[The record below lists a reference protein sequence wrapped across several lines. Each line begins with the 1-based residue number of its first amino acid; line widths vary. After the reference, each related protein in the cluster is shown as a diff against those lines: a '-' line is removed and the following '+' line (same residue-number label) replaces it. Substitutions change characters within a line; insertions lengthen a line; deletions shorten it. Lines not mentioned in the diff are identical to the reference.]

1 MNPVRLIVLA
11 LAGSFALLAQSAP
24 RAIAEIPFAFEMVN
38 QKFAAGGYEFV
49 DLGHTDGIQ
58 LRDSGTKAL
67 VYVLAGRDSVGTKDG
82 ATARLVFNKYG
93 DRHFLAEVWYPNYTR
108 TLMKSKSERALVTSK
123 LVAARQERVIVLART
138 F

>member
-1 MNPVRLIVLA
+1 MKPIRLFLLA
-11 LAGSFALLAQSAP
+11 LAGTFALLAQGAP
-24 RAIAEIPFAFEMVN
+24 RATADIPFAFELVN
-38 QKFAAGGYEFV
+38 QKFAAGGYELV

-67 VYVLAGRDSVGTKDG
+67 VYVLARRDSVGTKDA

-93 DRHFLAEVWYPNYTR
+93 DRHFLAEVWYPNFTR
-108 TLMKSKSERALVTSK
+108 TLMKSRSERALVTSK
-123 LVAARQERVIVLART
+123 LVASGPERVIVLARV